1 MSDLLLVEDLQ
12 MVFGGRKPTYAVDGV
27 SFRIPEEPMIL
38 SLVGES
44 GSGKSTIARIVLG
57 LLQPTA
63 GHVSYKGTD
72 IFTRDQ
78 KWQRKFRGEV
88 QAVFQDPYS
97 VYNPV
102 YKAERVLK
110 LVIRKFGLA
119 DSRAEA
125 QELTEEAL
133 RAVDLRPE
141 EVLDR
146 HPHQLSGGQR
156 QRLMLARVY
165 LMRPRLII
173 ADEPVSMID
182 AGMRASFLNILS
194 DFRDTHGISTLFITH
209 DLSTAMYLGGEII
222 VLYQGRIMERGET
235 QGVMRSPLHPYAQLL
250 ISSIPTPDPRQRWE
264 EDLSTAPLAE
274 VASASSSG
282 RDRCLFADRCP
293 QVMDTC
299 WQTRPQLLPPENVG
313 AAETWRNVAC
323 YLYEESATSRLIDK
337 RSE

>member
-1 MSDLLLVEDLQ
+1 MSDLLVVENLQ
-12 MVFGGRKPTYAVDGV
+12 QIFGGSSQTHAVDGV
-27 SFRIPEEPMIL
+27 SFRIPEEPTIL

-44 GSGKSTIARIVLG
+44 GSGKSTIARIILG

-63 GHVSYKGTD
+63 GRVLYEGTD
-72 IFTRDQ
+72 IFTRDR
-78 KWQRKFRGEV
+78 KWNRKFRGEV

-119 DSRAEA
+119 KSKAEA
-125 QELTEEAL
+125 RERMEESL

-165 LMRPRLII
+165 LIRPRLII
-173 ADEPVSMID
+173 ADEPISMID
-182 AGMRASFLNILS
+182 AGMRASFLNILL
-194 DFRDTHGISTLFITH
+194 DFRESHGISTLFITH

-222 VLYQGRIMERGET
+222 VLYQGRIMERGHT
-235 QGVMRSPLHPYAQLL
+235 RGVMKAPLHPYAQLL
-250 ISSIPTPDPRQRWE
+250 ISSIPTPDPRRRWE

-274 VASASSSG
+274 TAVSTSSG

-293 QVMDTC
+293 QVMDRC
-299 WQTRPQLLPPENVG
+299 WQSRPNLQNPNLDGMSEPE
-313 AAETWRNVAC
+313 RNVAC
-323 YLYEESATSRLIDK
+323 YLYD
-337 RSE
+337 

>member
-1 MSDLLLVEDLQ
+1 MPDLLTVENLQ
-12 MVFGGRKPTYAVDGV
+12 QLFGGRNPTHAVDDV
-27 SFRIPEEPMIL
+27 SFRLPAEPAII

-44 GSGKSTIARIVLG
+44 GSGKSTIARIILG
-57 LLQPTA
+57 LLKPTA
-63 GHVSYKGTD
+63 GRVLYQGID
-72 IFTRDQ
+72 ILTPDR
-78 KWQRKFRGEV
+78 KWNRKFRSEV

-119 DSRAEA
+119 KTKAEA
-125 QELTEEAL
+125 QEQMEEAL

-165 LMRPRLII
+165 LMRPRLIV

-182 AGMRASFLNILS
+182 AGMRASFLNILG
-194 DFRDTHGISTLFITH
+194 DFRDSHGISTLFITH

-222 VLYQGRIMERGET
+222 VLYQGRIMEQGET
-235 QGVMRSPLHPYAQLL
+235 EAVMRSPLHPYAQLL
-250 ISSIPTPDPRQRWE
+250 ISSIPTPDPRRRWH
-264 EDLSTAPLAE
+264 EDLSAAPLAE
-274 VASASSSG
+274 TSALG
-282 RDRCLFADRCP
+282 ADRANRNRCLFADRCP
-293 QVMDTC
+293 QVMERC
-299 WQTRPQLLPPENVG
+299 WEARPALLAPKEPG
-313 AAETWRNVAC
+313 DASHSRRDVAC
-323 YLYEESATSRLIDK
+323 YLYD
-337 RSE
+337 

>member
-1 MSDLLLVEDLQ
+1 MSDLLVVENLQ
-12 MVFGGRKPTYAVDGV
+12 QVFGGSSHTHAVDGV
-27 SFRIPEEPMIL
+27 SFRIPEEPTIL

-44 GSGKSTIARIVLG
+44 GSGKSTIARIILG

-63 GHVSYKGTD
+63 GRVLYEGTD
-72 IFTRDQ
+72 IFTRDR
-78 KWQRKFRGEV
+78 KWNRKFRGEV

-119 DSRAEA
+119 KSKAEA
-125 QELTEEAL
+125 RERMEEAL

-165 LMRPRLII
+165 LIRPRLII
-173 ADEPVSMID
+173 ADEPISMID
-182 AGMRASFLNILS
+182 AGMRASFLNILL
-194 DFRDTHGISTLFITH
+194 DFRESHGISTLFITH

-222 VLYQGRIMERGET
+222 VLYQGRIMERGHT
-235 QGVMRSPLHPYAQLL
+235 RGVMKAPLHPYAQLL
-250 ISSIPTPDPRQRWE
+250 ISSIPTPDPRKRWE

-274 VASASSSG
+274 TAVSTSSG

-293 QVMDTC
+293 QVMERC
-299 WQTRPQLLPPENVG
+299 WQSRPSLQNSTQDGMSEPE
-313 AAETWRNVAC
+313 RDVAC
-323 YLYEESATSRLIDK
+323 YLYH
-337 RSE
+337 

>member
-1 MSDLLLVEDLQ
+1 MRDLLVVENLQ
-12 MVFGGRKPTYAVDGV
+12 QVFGGRTRTYAVDDV
-27 SFRIPEEPMIL
+27 SFRIPEEPAIV

-44 GSGKSTIARIVLG
+44 GSGKSTIARIILG
-57 LLQPTA
+57 LLQPT
-63 GHVSYKGTD
+63 GGRVLYEGTD
-72 IFTRDQ
+72 IFTRDR
-78 KWQRKFRGEV
+78 KWNRKFRGEV

-119 DSRAEA
+119 KSKAEA
-125 QELTEEAL
+125 QALTEEAL

-141 EVLDR
+141 EVLGR

-182 AGMRASFLNILS
+182 AGMRASFLNILL
-194 DFRDTHGISTLFITH
+194 DFRETHGISTLFITH

-222 VLYQGRIMERGET
+222 VLYQGRIMERGQT
-235 QGVMRSPLHPYAQLL
+235 RGVMKDPQHPYAQLL
-250 ISSIPTPDPRQRWE
+250 ISSIPTPDPRKRWE
-264 EDLSTAPLAE
+264 EDLSAGPLAE
-274 VASASSSG
+274 VGSGISSG
-282 RDRCLFADRCP
+282 RDRCLFAERCPAVMDRC
-293 QVMDTC
+293 
-299 WQTRPQLLPPENVG
+299 WGARPHLQ
-313 AAETWRNVAC
+313 AANSDGMSEPDRDVAC
-323 YLYEESATSRLIDK
+323 YLYQ
-337 RSE
+337 

>member
-1 MSDLLLVEDLQ
+1 MPDLLAVENLRQ
-12 MVFGGRKPTYAVDGV
+12 VFGGRNRTYAVDDV
-27 SFRIPEEPMIL
+27 SFRIPTEPRIV

-44 GSGKSTIARIVLG
+44 GSGKSTIARIILG
-57 LLQPTA
+57 LLTPTA
-63 GHVSYKGTD
+63 GQVLYDGVD
-72 IFTRDQ
+72 IFTAGR
-78 KWQRKFRGEV
+78 KWNRRFRSEV

-102 YKAERVLK
+102 YKAERVLR

-119 DSRAEA
+119 KSKAATR
-125 QELTEEAL
+125 ELMEEAL

-165 LMRPRLII
+165 LMRPRLIV

-182 AGMRASFLNILS
+182 AGMRASFLNILL
-194 DFRDTHGISTLFITH
+194 DFRDNHGISTLFITH

-222 VLYQGRIMERGET
+222 VLYQGRIMETGAT
-235 QGVMRSPLHPYAQLL
+235 TTVMKTPLHPYAQLL
-250 ISSIPTPDPRQRWE
+250 IDSIPTPDPRRRWQ
-264 EDLSTAPLAE
+264 EDLSGAPLTE
-274 VASASSSG
+274 SLETEGASTPN

-293 QVMDTC
+293 QVMERC
-299 WQTRPQLLPPENVG
+299 WEARPVLRASAAQAASATRRE
-313 AAETWRNVAC
+313 VAC
-323 YLYEESATSRLIDK
+323 YLYD
-337 RSE
+337 

>member
-1 MSDLLLVEDLQ
+1 MPELLSVENLRQ
-12 MVFGGRKPTYAVDGV
+12 VFGGRNPTYAVDDV
-27 SFRIPEEPMIL
+27 SFQIPAEPTIV

-44 GSGKSTIARIVLG
+44 GSGKSTIARIILG

-63 GHVSYKGTD
+63 GRVLYEGTD
-72 IFTRDQ
+72 ISTPGRE
-78 KWQRKFRGEV
+78 WNRKFRGEV

-119 DSRAEA
+119 KSKAEA
-125 QELTEEAL
+125 RERMEEAL

-165 LMRPRLII
+165 LMRPRLIV

-182 AGMRASFLNILS
+182 AGMRASFLNILG
-194 DFRDTHGISTLFITH
+194 DFRDSHGISTLFITH

-222 VLYQGRIMERGET
+222 VLYQGRIME
-235 QGVMRSPLHPYAQLL
+235 QGATRAVMKTPMHPYAQLL
-250 ISSIPTPDPRQRWE
+250 ISSIPTPDPRQRWA
-264 EDLSTAPLAE
+264 EDLSGAPLAE
-274 VASASSSG
+274 IGLSEVHS
-282 RDRCLFADRCP
+282 RERCLFADRCP
-293 QVMDTC
+293 QVMDRC
-299 WQTRPQLLPPENVG
+299 WGARPILAPPNADNADTR
-313 AAETWRNVAC
+313 RRDVAC
-323 YLYEESATSRLIDK
+323 HLYD
-337 RSE
+337 

>member
-1 MSDLLLVEDLQ
+1 MPDLLVVENLRQ
-12 MVFGGRKPTYAVDGV
+12 VFGGRNPTYAVDDV
-27 SFRIPEEPMIL
+27 SFQIPAEPTIV

-44 GSGKSTIARIVLG
+44 GSGKSTIARIILG

-63 GHVSYKGTD
+63 GRVLYAGTD
-72 IFTRDQ
+72 ISTPGRE
-78 KWQRKFRGEV
+78 WNRKFRSEV

-119 DSRAEA
+119 KNTAEA
-125 QELTEEAL
+125 QELMEVAL

-165 LMRPRLII
+165 LMRPRLIV

-182 AGMRASFLNILS
+182 AGMRASFLNILQ
-194 DFRDTHGISTLFITH
+194 DFRDSHGISTLFITH

-222 VLYQGRIMERGET
+222 VLYQGRIMEQGET
-235 QGVMRSPLHPYAQLL
+235 RAVMKTPLHPYAQLL
-250 ISSIPTPDPRQRWE
+250 ISSIPTPDPRRRWE
-264 EDLSTAPLAE
+264 EDLSGTPLAE
-274 VASASSSG
+274 IGVSEVHS
-282 RDRCLFADRCP
+282 RERCLFAARCP
-293 QVMDTC
+293 QVMDRC
-299 WQTRPQLLPPENVG
+299 WGARPALAPPS
-313 AAETWRNVAC
+313 ADDADSRRRDVAC
-323 YLYEESATSRLIDK
+323 HLYD
-337 RSE
+337 

>member
-1 MSDLLLVEDLQ
+1 MRDLLVVENLQ
-12 MVFGGRKPTYAVDGV
+12 QVFGGRTRTYAVDDV
-27 SFRIPEEPMIL
+27 SFRIPEEPAIV

-44 GSGKSTIARIVLG
+44 GSGKSTIARIILG

-63 GHVSYKGTD
+63 GRVLYEGTD
-72 IFTRDQ
+72 IFTRDR
-78 KWQRKFRGEV
+78 KWNRKFRGEV

-119 DSRAEA
+119 KSKAEA
-125 QELTEEAL
+125 QALMEEAL

-141 EVLDR
+141 EVLGR

-182 AGMRASFLNILS
+182 AGMRASFLNILL
-194 DFRDTHGISTLFITH
+194 DFQERHGISTLFITH

-222 VLYQGRIMERGET
+222 VLYQGRIMERGQT
-235 QGVMRSPLHPYAQLL
+235 RGVMKDPQHPYAQLL
-250 ISSIPTPDPRQRWE
+250 ISSIPTPDPRKRWE
-264 EDLSTAPLAE
+264 EDLSAGPLAE
-274 VASASSSG
+274 VGSGISSG
-282 RDRCLFADRCP
+282 RDRCLFAERCPAVMDRC
-293 QVMDTC
+293 
-299 WQTRPQLLPPENVG
+299 WGARPHLQATNSDGVSEPD
-313 AAETWRNVAC
+313 RDVAC
-323 YLYEESATSRLIDK
+323 YLYQ
-337 RSE
+337 

>member
-1 MSDLLLVEDLQ
+1 MRDLLVVEDLQ
-12 MVFGGRKPTYAVDGV
+12 QIFGGRTLTTAVDGV
-27 SFRIPEEPMIL
+27 SFRIPAEPTIV

-44 GSGKSTIARIVLG
+44 GSGKSTIARIILG

-63 GHVSYKGTD
+63 GRVFYEGTD
-72 IFTRDQ
+72 IFTRDR
-78 KWQRKFRGEV
+78 KWVRNFRSEV

-119 DSRAEA
+119 KSKAEA
-125 QELTEEAL
+125 QALMEEAL

-141 EVLDR
+141 EVLGR

-182 AGMRASFLNILS
+182 AGMRASFLNILL

-222 VLYQGRIMERGET
+222 VLYQGRIMERGQT
-235 QGVMRSPLHPYAQLL
+235 RGVMNDPRHPYAQLL
-250 ISSIPTPDPRQRWE
+250 ISSIPTPDPRKRWE
-264 EDLSTAPLAE
+264 EDLSTGPLAE
-274 VASASSSG
+274 VGSGSSSG
-282 RDRCLFADRCP
+282 RDRCLFAERCP
-293 QVMDTC
+293 AVMDRC
-299 WQTRPQLLPPENVG
+299 WQTRPHLQALDVDDVS
-313 AAETWRNVAC
+313 ETHRHVAC
-323 YLYEESATSRLIDK
+323 YLYP
-337 RSE
+337 

>member
-1 MSDLLLVEDLQ
+1 MSDLLVVENLQ
-12 MVFGGRKPTYAVDGV
+12 QIFGGSSQTHAVDGV
-27 SFRIPEEPMIL
+27 SFRIPEEPTIL

-44 GSGKSTIARIVLG
+44 GSGKSTIARIILG

-63 GHVSYKGTD
+63 GRVLYEGTD
-72 IFTRDQ
+72 IFTRDR
-78 KWQRKFRGEV
+78 KWNRKFRGEV

-119 DSRAEA
+119 KSKAEA
-125 QELTEEAL
+125 RERMEESL

-165 LMRPRLII
+165 LIRPRLII
-173 ADEPVSMID
+173 ADEPISMID
-182 AGMRASFLNILS
+182 AGMRASFLNILL
-194 DFRDTHGISTLFITH
+194 DFRESHGISTLFITH

-222 VLYQGRIMERGET
+222 VLYQGRIMERGHT
-235 QGVMRSPLHPYAQLL
+235 RGVMKAPLHPYAQLL
-250 ISSIPTPDPRQRWE
+250 ISSIPTPDPRRRWE

-274 VASASSSG
+274 TAVSASSG

-293 QVMDTC
+293 QVMDRC
-299 WQTRPQLLPPENVG
+299 WHGRPNLQNPNLDDMSEPE
-313 AAETWRNVAC
+313 RDVAC
-323 YLYEESATSRLIDK
+323 YLYD
-337 RSE
+337 

>member
-1 MSDLLLVEDLQ
+1 MPDLLVVENLRQ
-12 MVFGGRKPTYAVDGV
+12 VFGGRNPTYAVDDV
-27 SFRIPEEPMIL
+27 SFQIPAEPTIV

-44 GSGKSTIARIVLG
+44 GSGKSTIARIILG

-63 GHVSYKGTD
+63 GRVLYEGTD
-72 IFTRDQ
+72 ISTTGRE
-78 KWQRKFRGEV
+78 WNRKFRSEV

-119 DSRAEA
+119 KNRAEA
-125 QELTEEAL
+125 QELMEVAL

-165 LMRPRLII
+165 LMRPRLIV

-182 AGMRASFLNILS
+182 AGMRASFLNILG
-194 DFRDTHGISTLFITH
+194 DFRDEQGISTLFITH

-222 VLYQGRIMERGET
+222 VLYQGRIMEQGET
-235 QGVMRSPLHPYAQLL
+235 RAVMKTPLHPYAQLL
-250 ISSIPTPDPRQRWE
+250 ISSIPTPDPRRRWE
-264 EDLSTAPLAE
+264 EDLSGAPLAE
-274 VASASSSG
+274 IGVSEVHS
-282 RDRCLFADRCP
+282 RERCLFADRCP
-293 QVMDTC
+293 QVMDRC
-299 WQTRPQLLPPENVG
+299 WGARPALAPPS
-313 AAETWRNVAC
+313 ADDADSPRRDVAC
-323 YLYEESATSRLIDK
+323 HLYD
-337 RSE
+337 

>member
-1 MSDLLLVEDLQ
+1 MRDQLVVEKLTQ
-12 MVFGGRKPTYAVDGV
+12 IFGGRNQTVAVDDV
-27 SFRIPEEPMIL
+27 SFHIPAEPTIV

-44 GSGKSTIARIVLG
+44 GSGKSTIARIILG
-57 LLQPTA
+57 LLRPTA
-63 GHVSYKGTD
+63 GRVLYGGTD
-72 IFTRDQ
+72 ITSRDRG
-78 KWQRKFRGEV
+78 WQRQFRGEV

-102 YKAERVLK
+102 YKAERVLR

-119 DSRAEA
+119 KSKADA
-125 QELTEEAL
+125 QRLMDEAL

-182 AGMRASFLNILS
+182 AGMRASFLNILL

-222 VLYQGRIMERGET
+222 VLYQGRIME
-235 QGVMRSPLHPYAQLL
+235 QGKTRAVMRTPRHPYAQLL
-250 ISSIPTPDPRQRWE
+250 ISSIPTPDPRRRWQ
-264 EDLSTAPLAE
+264 EDLSTGPLAE
-274 VASASSSG
+274 IELSAALD

-293 QVMDTC
+293 QVMEQC
-299 WQTRPQLLPPENVG
+299 WGARPQLDSITDDSDV
-313 AAETWRNVAC
+313 ADSRQVAC
-323 YLYEESATSRLIDK
+323 YLY
-337 RSE
+337 